1 MLNKI
6 PLDCPSNSDE
16 RVFWLNRIGW
26 YGLILLDPKVRTEID
41 DIRDADGFHVLHLA
55 AWSGA
60 DRVAKIAITQSPSLV
75 DAGNVDG
82 WRPLHLAA
90 WNDDLTIME
99 MLHEAGVSL
108 SVEDE
113 RGWTPLHWAASGG
126 SKEAIRFLIKAGA
139 DIRAVTKE
147 NETALHIAAV
157 TGRFN
162 VFREL
167 CDAGVD
173 PSLCDAAQETAMD
186 VIEFAAKRWH
196 SGAKSELRKCIGR
209 TNLKRG

>member
-1 MLNKI
+1 MLNQI
-6 PLDCPSNSDE
+6 PLDCPSTSDE
-16 RVFWLNRIGW
+16 RVIWLNRIGW
-26 YGLILLDPKVRTEID
+26 YGLILPDQEERTEID

-60 DRVAKIAITQSPSLV
+60 DWVAKISITKSPSLV
-75 DAGNVDG
+75 DAGSVDG

-90 WNDDLTIME
+90 WNDDLKIMG

-126 SKEAIRFLIKAGA
+126 SKNAIKFLIKAGA
-139 DIRAVTKE
+139 DIKAVTKE
-147 NETALHIAAV
+147 KETALHIAAAA
-157 TGRFN
+157 GRFN

-167 CDAGVD
+167 VDAGVD
-173 PSLCDAAQETAMD
+173 PSLCDAARETAMD
-186 VIEFAAKRWH
+186 VIELAAKRWH
-196 SGAKSELRKCIGR
+196 STARSVLSIIL
-209 TNLKRG
+209 TQQ